1 VIIICYVSSAA
12 PQAKGVCESSG
23 GHACA
28 LTTCRHMYRSRNLG
42 NGKIEI
48 QNDIKLSQSLTAE
61 FGVRID
67 TENQQFVGKV
77 ENW

>member
-1 VIIICYVSSAA
+1 
-12 PQAKGVCESSG
+12 
-23 GHACA
+23 
-28 LTTCRHMYRSRNLG
+28 MYRSRNLG